1 MRYRA
6 DTRDQLHKAKVTM
19 NIKFSHKGYK
29 CTISRKSYYLIAEVQ
44 VSSIKEEKAFR
55 EYAESRLS
63 EVLVDLTVEILK
75 TQFIYLVERFLRTYK
90 VDYPL
95 YPKPEL
101 PNAKIDVTA
110 SEGIYL
116 VPDNYGVYRTS
127 KFRVFPESNLRV
139 LPLHLPIPV
148 GNKPK
153 RNRRP
158 VKRAA

>member
-1 MRYRA
+1 LRYRA
-6 DTRDQLHKAKVTM
+6 NTRDQLHKAKVTM
-19 NIKFSHKGYK
+19 NMKFSHKGYK
-29 CTISRKSYYLIAEVQ
+29 CTISYQSHYFAAAVH

-63 EVLVDLTVEILK
+63 EVLIDLTVEEVKI
-75 TQFIYLVERFLRTYK
+75 QFIYLVERFLRSYE
-90 VDYPL
+90 VEYPL

-101 PNAKIDVTA
+101 PNAKIDVTE

-127 KFRVFPESNLRV
+127 KFRVFPEASLRV
-139 LPLHLPIPV
+139 LPLHTLIPV

-153 RNRRP
+153 RNRKP

>member
-75 TQFIYLVERFLRTYK
+75 TQFIYLGSWIK
-90 VDYPL
+90 
-95 YPKPEL
+95 
-101 PNAKIDVTA
+101 
-110 SEGIYL
+110 
-116 VPDNYGVYRTS
+116 
-127 KFRVFPESNLRV
+127 
-139 LPLHLPIPV
+139 
-148 GNKPK
+148 
-153 RNRRP
+153 
-158 VKRAA
+158 